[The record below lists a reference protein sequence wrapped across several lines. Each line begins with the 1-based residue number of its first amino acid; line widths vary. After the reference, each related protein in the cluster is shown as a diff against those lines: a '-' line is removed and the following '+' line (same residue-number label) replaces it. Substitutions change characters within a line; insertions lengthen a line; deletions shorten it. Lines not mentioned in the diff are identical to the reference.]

1 MLGVGKP
8 MDQDWAMKTREI
20 FFALGDPTRFKI
32 METLALDGPMVALD
46 IASMFETSRGAVA
59 QHLKILKDAGL
70 VESEALQRFRV
81 YRIRT
86 EGFEEIEDWV
96 ISSRKLWANSRN
108 RDPIKPEEQMTR
120 AFKRSRPRAGP
131 FT

>member
-1 MLGVGKP
+1 MG
-8 MDQDWAMKTREI
+8 TREI

-32 METLALDGPMVALD
+32 METLAQEGPMVALD
-46 IASMFETSRGAVA
+46 IATLFETSRGAVA

-81 YRIRT
+81 YRVRT
-86 EGFEEIEDWV
+86 NGFEEMEDW
-96 ISSRKLWANSRN
+96 IITARRLWANSRN

-120 AFKRSRPRAGP
+120 AFKRLRPRTGP